1 MHATAQQ
8 TSTVVRFGRSSSR
21 QFFVS
26 LVGGNY
32 ARLMPLPMTVKKLA
46 EQVNTWGKWGEDD
59 QLGTLNYLTDEAVMR
74 GIASARSGK
83 RFSLA
88 VDLQLDGMQLGAIPG
103 RLNPLRTM
111 VAINSA
117 MTPDDPESFH
127 TSDDVVTMGLQAAT
141 HWDAL
146 AHVSY
151 SGSLYNGQPAEA
163 INEWGASACGISN
176 VKTLT
181 GRGVLLDVAAALGV
195 DQLDFGYAIT
205 AEDLDAAVAH
215 GSLSIASGDIV
226 LIRTGLMAKYFAG
239 DKQAYNGWSGSPGPG
254 LSCVEWFHRHE
265 IAAAATDTL
274 VFEVFPPEHDDAMLA
289 VHMLDLV
296 DLGLTQGQN
305 WNLEELAV
313 DCAADGQ
320 YDFLLEA
327 SPLPFVGGCGSPV
340 NPVAV
345 K

>member
-1 MHATAQQ
+1 
-8 TSTVVRFGRSSSR
+8 
-21 QFFVS
+21 
-26 LVGGNY
+26 
-32 ARLMPLPMTVKKLA
+32 MPLPADIKALA
-46 EQVNTWGKWGEDD
+46 AKVNTWGKWGPED
-59 QLGTLNYLTDEAVMR
+59 QLGTLNYLTDDAVMR
-74 GIASARSGK
+74 GAQSVRSGR

-88 VDLQLDGMQLGAIPG
+88 VDLKLDGMQLGAIPG

-111 VAINSA
+111 VAVNAA

-151 SGSLYNGQPAEA
+151 SGNLYNGNPASG

-181 GRGVLLDVAAALGV
+181 GRGVLLDVAAAKGV
-195 DQLDFGYAIT
+195 DELDLGYAIT
-205 AEDLDAAVAH
+205 ADDLDAAVAH
-215 GSLSIASGDIV
+215 AGLTIASGDIV
-226 LIRTGLMAKYFAG
+226 LIRTGLMARYFAG
-239 DKQAYNGWSGSPGPG
+239 DKQSYNGWSGSPGPG
-254 LSCVEWFHRHE
+254 VSCVEWFHRHE
-265 IAAAATDTL
+265 IAATATDTL
-274 VFEVFPPEHDDAMLA
+274 VFEVFPPEYPDAMLA

-296 DLGLTQGQN
+296 DLGMTQGQN
-305 WNLEELAV
+305 WNLEELAD

-320 YDFLLEA
+320 YDFFLEA
-327 SPLPFVGGCGSPV
+327 SPLPFVGACGSPV
-340 NPVAV
+340 NPVAI

>member
-1 MHATAQQ
+1 MGLPEQFQAVADR
-8 TSTVVRFGRSSSR
+8 VR
-21 QFFVS
+21 
-26 LVGGNY
+26 
-32 ARLMPLPMTVKKLA
+32 
-46 EQVNTWGKWGEDD
+46 TWGKWGVDD
-59 QLGTLNYLTDEAVMR
+59 QLGTLNYLTPAAVKR
-74 GIASARSGK
+74 ATASVMSGR

-88 VDLQLDGMQLGAIPG
+88 VDLKLDGIQIGTIPG
-103 RLNPLRTM
+103 RVNPLRTM
-111 VAINSA
+111 VAINTGFS
-117 MTPDDPESFH
+117 DDPESFR

-151 SGSLYNGQPAEA
+151 GGSMYNGNPASN
-163 INEWGASACGISN
+163 IDEWGASTNGIDQVRSI
-176 VKTLT
+176 V
-181 GRGVLLDVAAALGV
+181 GRGVLLDIARSKSADV
-195 DQLDFGYAIT
+195 LDFGYAIT
-205 AEDLDAAVAH
+205 SDDLDQAVETA
-215 GSLSIASGDIV
+215 GITIESGDIV
-226 LIRTGLMAKYFAG
+226 LIRTGLMKRYFAG

-254 LSCVEWFHRHE
+254 VSCVEWFHRHE

-274 VFEVFPPEHDDAMLA
+274 VFEVFPPEDPEVMLA

-305 WNLEELAV
+305 WNLEELAA
-313 DCAADGQ
+313 DCEADGQ
-320 YDFLLEA
+320 YTFLLEA